1 MAPSLLFADC
11 DTRAA
16 SSPIPG
22 SFSLFFV
29 RLLCAA
35 KEKRETW
42 ARGKI
47 TGAPRRASTYA
58 TGYQNILSTN
68 VSLVIDNSFSPCT
81 SHFHSTTGRADQSPL
96 SYYVGLVVPEAH
108 EIMQLSLNG
117 QNEREDLSVQEFYN
131 NTYSETFGNQFHR
144 AFRLLFLDDPF
155 RYISSLFLF
164 ISFYFHFT
172 LNKIYFLNSFC

>member
-1 MAPSLLFADC
+1 MPVVGLFWNTWEWSLCQCIDFKFHIIHVCLSFSIDDRIRSDPKAVFKYSGGEMGRREWLGNLLQRKTRVREHVAPPLLFADC
-11 DTRAA
+11 DTRTA

-22 SFSLFFV
+22 SFSLFFI
-29 RLLCAA
+29 RPLCAA

-96 SYYVGLVVPEAH
+96 SYLV
-108 EIMQLSLNG
+108 LC
-117 QNEREDLSVQEFYN
+117 R
-131 NTYSETFGNQFHR
+131 
-144 AFRLLFLDDPF
+144 
-155 RYISSLFLF
+155 ISCP
-164 ISFYFHFT
+164 
-172 LNKIYFLNSFC
+172 KR